1 MTKKSLIGAFAVLL
15 SLTGYA
21 QTVPEPKF
29 PNRFVGS
36 PEFDT
41 TSGRQS
47 AGTAFLA
54 RSAADEQV
62 FILTVRHLLGPDGG
76 FKELTPQD
84 KVPSFVKS
92 IRLKPFGGGGG
103 GKDYTVQGLVM
114 PTEDDSKEPLYDLAI
129 FKTTGTFPS
138 DAVELA
144 DEKPALGDTVWVIA
158 EVRGGAKKGQIVHSA
173 IVTEAGDRW
182 LVCDFDNP
190 SIVPNG
196 ASGAPV
202 LNAAGKVVGIIHGG
216 LGKNG
221 GRVQV
226 VAIPSPLI
234 LQVIGSQS
242 PAAQ

>member
-1 MTKKSLIGAFAVLL
+1 MKKKSLIGVFAVFLT
-15 SLTGYA
+15 LTGYA

-29 PNRFVGS
+29 PNRFVGG
-36 PEFDT
+36 PEFNT
-41 TSGRQS
+41 TAGRQS

-54 RSAADEQV
+54 RSAADKQV

-92 IRLKPFGGGGG
+92 IRLKPFVGGG
-103 GKDYTVQGLVM
+103 GKDYSVQGLVL
-114 PTEDDSKEPLYDLAI
+114 PPEADSKEPLYDLAI

-138 DAVELA
+138 DAVEIA

-158 EVRGGAKKGQIVHSA
+158 DVRGGVKKGEFVHSA
-173 IVTEAGDRW
+173 KVTENGDRW

-190 SIVPNG
+190 SIVTNG

-202 LNAAGKVVGIIHGG
+202 LNAAGKVVGIYSGHGKSD
-216 LGKNG
+216 GK
-221 GRVQV
+221 VQAF
-226 VAIPSPLI
+226 AIPSPMI
-234 LQVIGSQS
+234 LQAIRSQ
-242 PAAQ
+242 PTPTK